1 LILTPRH
8 PVRLLA
14 RLVLAC
20 ALVNLTACG
29 FLQREPT
36 PVQTIPVP
44 AGGGG
49 AVPAPG
55 SEGLARYG
63 NPEFYDVMG
72 KRYYPMKSARGYR
85 EQGIASWYG
94 PDFHGKLTS
103 TRETYDMYQMTGAH
117 KLLPLPT
124 WVEVTNLENGR
135 KATLRVNDRGP
146 FKDDRIIDLSYA
158 AALALDVVKPGTARV
173 EVRAIDSPADQAGT
187 PGEVLQEPLAKMF
200 VQVGAFGTLENA
212 ERLKSRLNPVFGAEV
227 RILVDPPEG
236 AQVYKVQ
243 LGPIRDVQHADRTV
257 ATLQSLGIAGH
268 HFVND

>member
-1 LILTPRH
+1 MSLTTHRYTG
-8 PVRLLA
+8 LLA
-14 RLVLAC
+14 RVALAC
-20 ALVNLTACG
+20 ALVHLTACG
-29 FLQREPT
+29 FLQRAST
-36 PVQTIPVP
+36 PVQTIPLP

-49 AVPAPG
+49 SATAPG
-55 SEGLARYG
+55 REGLSRYG

-72 KRYYPMKSARGYR
+72 KRYYPMKSAKGYR

-135 KATLRVNDRGP
+135 KTILRVNDRGP

-173 EVRAIDSPADQAGT
+173 DVRAIEPSTDTAATTG
-187 PGEVLQEPLAKMF
+187 VALAEPLARMY

-212 ERLKSRLNPVFGAEV
+212 ERLKSRLNPVFGPEV
-227 RILVDPPEG
+227 RILIDPPEG
-236 AQVYKVQ
+236 PHVYKVQ
-243 LGPIRDVQHADRTV
+243 LGPIQDAQHADRTV
-257 ATLQSLGIAGH
+257 ATLQNLGIAGH